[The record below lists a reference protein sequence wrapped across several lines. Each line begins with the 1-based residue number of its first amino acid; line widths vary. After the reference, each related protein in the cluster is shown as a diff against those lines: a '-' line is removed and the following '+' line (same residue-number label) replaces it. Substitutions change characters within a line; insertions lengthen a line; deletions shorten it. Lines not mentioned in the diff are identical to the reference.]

1 MPIYEYY
8 CPRCEQKFEA
18 FQSLRAAENG
28 EQPPCPKC
36 GGRQV
41 ARVFSRF
48 AAGASS
54 SSDSGS
60 FCPPSAG
67 PGCCG

>member
-8 CPRCEQKFEA
+8 CPHCEEKFEA
-18 FQSLRAAENG
+18 LQSLRAAEGG
-28 EQPPCPKC
+28 EIPPCPKC
-36 GGRQV
+36 GERRV

-48 AAGASS
+48 AAGAGSS
-54 SSDSGS
+54 PGPGS

>member
-8 CPRCEQKFEA
+8 CPTCEGTFEIL
-18 FQSLRAAENG
+18 QSLGAAENG
-28 EQPPCPKC
+28 KQPACPKC
-36 GGRQV
+36 GERKV

-48 AAGASS
+48 AAGTSKSRA
-54 SSDSGS
+54 GLV
-60 FCPPSAG
+60 CPPSAG